1 MFGANLALDGSGCA
15 VESYHKFPVMAN
27 SINWIHFRLP
37 TKSRKELEHASTEVS
52 DWAILRKC
60 KTNTYLLMREWPRQ
74 FKKLKLDP
82 FILTRT
88 ACRKQ
93 TQIFQPHAASLIKLV
108 FYNSGLTHRENDTH
122 SGLHSPN
129 HEKPSSV
136 SRAEWDW
143 NVYLTYI
150 YMSTVG
156 IALKRKKM
164 SKRSISDALV
174 CGSSLIRTF

>member
-93 TQIFQPHAASLIKLV
+93 THIFQPHAASLIKLV

-136 SRAEWDW
+136 SRGRMGLECLLNLHLHVHCWH
-143 NVYLTYI
+143 
-150 YMSTVG
+150 
-156 IALKRKKM
+156 
-164 SKRSISDALV
+164 SIEAQEKDVQKEHFWYFGLW
-174 CGSSLIRTF
+174 